1 MREDALRSILLV
13 KAVEEAD
20 REGTLLPAADRAA
33 ATRDA
38 VRERGESTAAADTA
52 LPAGLLPTRA
62 ADLLAARARL
72 QRARL
77 AARFPV
83 VDTVLALGGGVRWV
97 GALLLPV
104 SLATGVSLSA
114 LDGTRRINVLAFP
127 LLGLV
132 LWNLC
137 VYATLVVRWSLAL
150 ARRTPAS
157 ALLAHTLAQSVVAR
171 LRRIV
176 SRAAAFNT
184 PLAGALDRFLAEW
197 LEAARPLLAARAS
210 RLLHLSAASVGL
222 GLIAGL
228 YFRGIALDYQAGW
241 ESTFLTAEQ
250 VRRVLAVA
258 YGPASRLTGILIPDP
273 AHLAAIRWQDGH
285 GGESAAPWIHLLAAT
300 ALVYVVLPRLA
311 LAFASTLPVWHR
323 ALHAPIPPTLV
334 PYFRS
339 IFGGAAGGIGRGIV
353 ALVPYAYQP
362 SAGASSAIG
371 RLLPAALGEGMAVDE
386 RAPIRYGEEDDFLQH
401 LPERGGAIADAV
413 ALLFSLATTP
423 EDQSHGHVIAG
434 VRDWLA
440 RSRPQAQLLVLVD
453 ESPYA
458 ARMSAQAGLAPRLAE
473 RRAAWGTFAAARGLR
488 ACFLDLPELPATTP
502 PDAQAVERVRA
513 ALWQPVSA

>member
-137 VYATLVVRWSLAL
+137 VYATLIVRWSLAL

-250 VRRVLAVA
+250 VRSGARGRLRARVEADRHRDSGPGAPRRDPVAERARRRERGAVDP
-258 YGPASRLTGILIPDP
+258 PA
-273 AHLAAIRWQDGH
+273 
-285 GGESAAPWIHLLAAT
+285 GGVRAVVRRAAPARARLREHAPRMAPGAACPDT
-300 ALVYVVLPRLA
+300 AHARPVLPEHLRW
-311 LAFASTLPVWHR
+311 S
-323 ALHAPIPPTLV
+323 
-334 PYFRS
+334 
-339 IFGGAAGGIGRGIV
+339 GGAYRPGHRGVCRTPTSRRPGRRRQCGH
-353 ALVPYAYQP
+353 
-362 SAGASSAIG
+362 
-371 RLLPAALGEGMAVDE
+371 LLPAALGEGMAVDE
-386 RAPIRYGEEDDFLQH
+386 RAPMRYGEEDV
-401 LPERGGAIADAV
+401 PPAPAGARRGDRRCRRPAV
-413 ALLFSLATTP
+413 QP
-423 EDQSHGHVIAG
+423 RGHAG
-434 VRDWLA
+434 R
-440 RSRPQAQLLVLVD
+440 RK
-453 ESPYA
+453 
-458 ARMSAQAGLAPRLAE
+458 PR
-473 RRAAWGTFAAARGLR
+473 RT
-488 ACFLDLPELPATTP
+488 
-502 PDAQAVERVRA
+502 
-513 ALWQPVSA
+513 